1 MAAAAPTPSPRW
13 VAVNPY
19 YAGRKLGVYA
29 TEALAWATIA
39 ALTEKQRQK
48 YVSPFEGE
56 GKLDV
61 MTESQFNELVGR
73 LQAMDDDQEAEEIIY
88 WVLGRN

>member
-1 MAAAAPTPSPRW
+1 MDNAAPTPPPPRW

-19 YAGRKLGVYA
+19 YARKLGVYA
-29 TEALAWATIA
+29 TEALAWAAID
-39 ALTEKQRQK
+39 ALTEKQRRK
-48 YVSPFEGE
+48 YVCPFNGE
-56 GKLDV
+56 GRLDV
-61 MTESQFNELVGR
+61 MTEQQFNEIVGR